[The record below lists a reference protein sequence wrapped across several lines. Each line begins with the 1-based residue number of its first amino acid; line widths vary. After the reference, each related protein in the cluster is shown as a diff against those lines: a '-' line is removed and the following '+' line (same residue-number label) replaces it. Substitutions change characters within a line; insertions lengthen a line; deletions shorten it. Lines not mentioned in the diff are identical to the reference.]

1 MEVRVGNG
9 FDVHKFTDGNI
20 LRLCGININFHK
32 KLAGHSDADVAL
44 HALTDALFGAI
55 AEGDIGNWFP
65 PTEPKW
71 KNADSSIFLKCANEE
86 VGKKG
91 FKISNIDLTIICEE
105 PKITCYSDDMTQF
118 LSSALNLSFDRI
130 NVKATTTERLGFT
143 GRKEGIAAL
152 CTVMLVEK

>member
-1 MEVRVGNG
+1 MDVRVGNG

-55 AEGDIGNWFP
+55 AEGDIGTWFP

-86 VGKKG
+86 VGRKG

-105 PKITCYSDDMTQF
+105 PKISCYSDDMTQF
-118 LSSALNLSFDRI
+118 LSSALNLSVERI
-130 NVKATTTERLGFT
+130 NLKATTTEQLGFT

>member
-1 MEVRVGNG
+1 MDVRVGNG

-55 AEGDIGNWFP
+55 AEGDIGTWFP

-105 PKITCYSDDMTQF
+105 PKINCYSDDMTQF
-118 LSSALNLSFDRI
+118 LSSTLDLSFDRI
-130 NVKATTTERLGFT
+130 NVKATTTEKLGFT

>member
-1 MEVRVGNG
+1 MDVRVGNG

-32 KLAGHSDADVAL
+32 KLVGHSDADVAL
-44 HALTDALFGAI
+44 HAFTDALFGAI
-55 AEGDIGNWFP
+55 ADGDIGTWFP

-71 KNADSSIFLKCANEE
+71 TNADSSIFLKCANEE

-105 PKITCYSDDMTQF
+105 PKITCYSYDMTQF
-118 LSSALNLSFDRI
+118 LSSTLNLSLDRI
-130 NVKATTTERLGFT
+130 NVKATTTEQLGFT